1 LLCQAEKP
9 LFNEFGQQGESRQM
23 EQVMQELFNGILN
36 GDNKGV
42 PQKVQTA
49 LDAGIDASRILN
61 EGMIAAMAEVG
72 RLFEEGEYYVPE
84 MLISAR
90 SMQAGLAVLKPHL
103 MQANV
108 KSAGKVVAGTVKGD
122 LHDIGK
128 NLVCMMLEG
137 AGFEIYDLG
146 TDVSPEKFVTFL
158 QEQEADIVALS
169 ALLTTTM
176 PNMKATIEALRQ
188 AGLRERVKVIIGGA
202 PVTESYAQQI
212 GADGYS
218 PDASRAVSLAKSLFS
233 GN

>member
-1 LLCQAEKP
+1 
-9 LFNEFGQQGESRQM
+9 M
-23 EQVMQELFNGILN
+23 EPVLQDIFSSILE
-36 GDNKGV
+36 GDNKAV
-42 PQKVQTA
+42 PQKVQVA
-49 LDAGIDASRILN
+49 LDARMDASRILN

-90 SMQAGLAVLKPHL
+90 SMQAGLAVLKPLL

-108 KSAGKVVAGTVKGD
+108 KSAGKILAGTVKGD

-137 AGFEIYDLG
+137 AGFEIHDLG
-146 TDVSPEKFVTFL
+146 TDVSPEKFVAAV
-158 QEQEADIVALS
+158 QEKEADIVALS

-176 PNMKATIEALRQ
+176 PNMKATIEALRE
-188 AGLRERVKVIIGGA
+188 AGLREKVKVIIGGA
-202 PVTESYAQQI
+202 PVTEGYAQQI

-218 PDASRAVSLAKSLFS
+218 PDASRAVSLAKSLVPEA
-233 GN
+233 

>member
-1 LLCQAEKP
+1 
-9 LFNEFGQQGESRQM
+9 M
-23 EQVMQELFNGILN
+23 EQVMQELYTGILN
-36 GDNKGV
+36 GDNKTV
-42 PQKVQTA
+42 PQKVQAA

-90 SMQAGLAVLKPHL
+90 SMQAGLGVLKPYL

-108 KSAGKVVAGTVKGD
+108 KSAGRVVAGTVKGD

-137 AGFEIYDLG
+137 AGFEIHDLG
-146 TDVSPEKFVTFL
+146 TDVSPEKFVAFL
-158 QEQEADIVALS
+158 QQQEAEIVALS

-176 PNMKATIEALRQ
+176 PNMKATIEALRE
-188 AGLRERVKVIIGGA
+188 AGLREKVKVIIGGA
-202 PVTESYAQQI
+202 PVTEGYAQQI

-218 PDASRAVSLAKSLFS
+218 PDASRAVSLAKSILPAA
-233 GN
+233 

>member
-1 LLCQAEKP
+1 
-9 LFNEFGQQGESRQM
+9 M
-23 EQVMQELFNGILN
+23 EPVLQDIFSSILE
-36 GDNKGV
+36 GDNKAV
-42 PQKVQTA
+42 PQKVQAA
-49 LDAGIDASRILN
+49 LDAGMDASRILN

-90 SMQAGLAVLKPHL
+90 SMQAGLAVLKPLL

-108 KSAGKVVAGTVKGD
+108 KSAGKVLAGTVKGD

-137 AGFEIYDLG
+137 AGFEIHDLG
-146 TDVSPEKFVTFL
+146 TDVSPEKFVAAV
-158 QEQEADIVALS
+158 QEKGADIVALS

-176 PNMKATIEALRQ
+176 PNMKATIEALRE
-188 AGLRERVKVIIGGA
+188 AGLREKVKVIIGGA
-202 PVTESYAQQI
+202 PVTEGYAQQI

-218 PDASRAVSLAKSLFS
+218 PDASRAVNLAKSLVPDA
-233 GN
+233 